1 MFLSIDN
8 FKSIEHVA
16 GLDISNLSVFAGVN
30 SSGKS
35 SVIQALLLIKQTLN
49 STTSEILNLN
59 GPYVYA
65 NSLLDLI
72 HNKKGGA
79 IKFALSLAG
88 CELVDTAIQEFVK
101 EGDVIVD
108 RLSLAVSFKVKNDG
122 SYIVS
127 EFRLLLYLSNGLRI
141 ERGLTWRP
149 VKKVYDLIE
158 DGKIFRDIVVD
169 GYSFINFFPV
179 FVRYADKSLDL
190 SIMKAT
196 RETLVRVLE
205 RVSYIAPL
213 RVAPVLARTYHT
225 EVENR
230 FVLPDGE
237 NTRFILD
244 RISQDNKEEFAIVK
258 EWICNRFQLA
268 HEINVVKEPGKM
280 YRVVVTTNEGVKV
293 DLVHVGFGLSQILP
307 IVTQGS
313 ISKPGALMIV
323 EDPEVH
329 MHPSIQA
336 SMADF
341 FIYLCLKKNVNVLV
355 ETHSDHFITR
365 LRRRVAEKVI
375 SPEKLHLV
383 FVEHENGASEYQ
395 TIPMSSNGRL
405 EGIMPKGFMDS
416 LDNDFRA
423 IILANKK

>member
-1 MFLSIDN
+1 MVLSIDN

-16 GLDISNLSVFAGVN
+16 GLDISDLSVFAGIN

-35 SVIQALLLIKQTLN
+35 SIIQALLLMKQTLN
-49 STTSEILNLN
+49 SSTNETLNLN

-72 HNKKGGA
+72 HNKKSGS
-79 IKFALSLAG
+79 IKFTLSLFG
-88 CELVDTAIQEFVK
+88 GELAYTAIQDYVK
-101 EGDVIVD
+101 DMETAVNKLD
-108 RLSLAVSFKVKNDG
+108 LSVSFKVKSDG
-122 SYIVS
+122 SYVVS
-127 EFRLLLYLSNGLRI
+127 KFILLLDLSNGNQI
-141 ERGLTWRP
+141 ERKLTWRP
-149 VKKVYDLIE
+149 KNKVYDLVK
-158 DGKIFRDIVVD
+158 DGKILKDIIVD
-169 GYSFINFFPV
+169 GYSFVNFFPV
-179 FVRYADKSLDL
+179 FVKRAGESLDL
-190 SIMKAT
+190 SIMKAA
-196 RETLVRVLE
+196 RETLVSVLE
-205 RVSYIAPL
+205 KVSYIAPL
-213 RVAPVLARTYHT
+213 RVAPVLARTYQT
-225 EVENR
+225 DVESR

-244 RISQDNKEEFAIVK
+244 RISQDNKTDLALVK
-258 EWICNRFQLA
+258 EWICDKFHLA
-268 HEINVVKEPGKM
+268 HDINVVKETGKM

-293 DLVHVGFGLSQILP
+293 DLVHVGFGFSQILP

-341 FIYLCLKKNVNVLV
+341 FIYLCLEKNVNVLV

-375 SPEKLHLV
+375 SPDKVHLV

-423 IILANKK
+423 ILLANKK

>member
-1 MFLSIDN
+1 MVLSIDN

-16 GLDISNLSVFAGVN
+16 GLDISDLSVFAGVN

-35 SVIQALLLIKQTLN
+35 SVIQALLLMKQTLN
-49 STTSEILNLN
+49 STSNETLNLN

-72 HNKKGGA
+72 HNKKRGV
-79 IKFALSLAG
+79 IKFSLSLNG
-88 CELVDTAIQEFVK
+88 SELVGTAIQEYVK
-101 EGDVIVD
+101 DRHSIVSCLN
-108 RLSLAVSFKVKNDG
+108 LSVSFNVKSDG
-122 SYIVS
+122 GYIVS
-127 EFRLLLYLSNGLRI
+127 EFTLLLELSDGSQIKR
-141 ERGLTWRP
+141 RLTWRP
-149 VKKVYDLIE
+149 QKKVYDLIE
-158 DGKIFRDIVVD
+158 DGKVLRDIVVD

-179 FVRYADKSLDL
+179 FVSHGDKSLDL
-190 SIMKAT
+190 SIMKAS
-196 RETLVRVLE
+196 RETLVSVLE
-205 RVSYIAPL
+205 KVSYIAPL
-213 RVAPVLARTYHT
+213 RVAPVLARTYQT
-225 EVENR
+225 DVESR

-244 RISQDNKEEFAIVK
+244 RLSQDYKADFALVK
-258 EWICNRFQLA
+258 EWICDKFHLA
-268 HEINVVKEPGKM
+268 HDINVVKEPGKM

-313 ISKPGALMIV
+313 ISKSGALMIV

-341 FIYLCLKKNVNVLV
+341 FIYLCLERKVNILI

-375 SPEKLHLV
+375 SPNKVHLV

-395 TIPMSSNGRL
+395 TIPMSVNGKF